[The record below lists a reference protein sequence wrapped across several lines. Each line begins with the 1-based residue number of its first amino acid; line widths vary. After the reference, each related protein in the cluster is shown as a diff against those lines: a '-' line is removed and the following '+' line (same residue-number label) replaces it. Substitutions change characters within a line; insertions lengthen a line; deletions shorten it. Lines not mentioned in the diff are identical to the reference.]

1 MNEKIKMEI
10 EKCTTKKQV
19 LKILKKHNLK
29 IRKDTTT
36 ENGFSIWIDGKTR
49 IYKPYKQKN
58 MKVQGWQK
66 VELKASGIPTFFANP
81 SYF

>member
-1 MNEKIKMEI
+1 MNETIKNEI
-10 EKCTTKKQV
+10 EKCTTKNQV
-19 LKILKKHNLK
+19 MKILKKYNLK
-29 IRKDTTT
+29 IQKDTTT
-36 ENGFSIWIDGKTR
+36 DKGFSVWIDSKTR
-49 IYKPYKQKN
+49 IYKPYKQKK